1 MVEVLLDAL
10 GYRNLNFWHMWNN
23 TGGIREVTNQDNVS
37 VNNSIT
43 CKNMQFDVTKLVQMI
58 DTQLGLVLTSV
69 SKTLQMFAIFLK

>member
-1 MVEVLLDAL
+1 
-10 GYRNLNFWHMWNN
+10 MWNN